1 MNAIFDRRANV
12 PTVAVMRCWAHSE
25 QGKERRASGK
35 ETGPGIH
42 IQTRQLREVPRAP
55 TESERALATQS
66 LSLCR
71 MERGFAR
78 GGGVLSSVSAGVG
91 EQW

>member
-1 MNAIFDRRANV
+1 
-12 PTVAVMRCWAHSE
+12 MRCWAHSE

-78 GGGVLSSVSAGVG
+78 GGVLSSVSAGVG
-91 EQW
+91 EQR